1 LLMALSHG
9 RTYVEKVE
17 LTQSNDKIVPVV
29 RYLPANPPIFYARY
43 IAWALGNPLMISL
56 ICRFVGASADEFL
69 AIVTLSIC
77 HVVCLAVATLSE
89 RSFLQHWVAWFASI
103 LFWLGCVWH
112 FQTTMSS
119 RCRAKGDEQV
129 KSFLFLK
136 WYIVIL
142 LGVYNLIW
150 MLAEGSQTMS
160 VNAEAIIYSLLDFF
174 GKFGFGVLF
183 LYLLPPAQPPVSIRR
198 SDNLPSTARQ
208 RLARSY
214 HLRALELRR
223 GATRDMQSLSPTR
236 RPLAPTLTLSA
247 PHGDTEIDVAPVG
260 SSTILMALSAARALA
275 LNSPGQTRA
284 TRSPDR
290 RVTAA
295 SGQDQGETS
304 MGRSTWKGRM
314 VKLFRRSSRSV
325 DYSADIEIVER
336 GPELQKVQSPAT
348 DSVGSED

>member
-1 LLMALSHG
+1 MIAYLLMALSHG

-247 PHGDTEIDVAPVG
+247 PHGDTEIDVAP
-260 SSTILMALSAARALA
+260 
-275 LNSPGQTRA
+275 TRA